1 MFVVACRAVRLR
13 VFVLSSVL
21 TAGSAGCVPDERPE
35 RSGSAASARAASNAA
50 QHESE
55 ARRPP
60 AGTTAA
66 ARGLAPGPQIDQR
79 FVDTFERAELGPDWQ
94 LTGPGWTVKE
104 GRLCVS
110 NAHNHP
116 AWLRRRLPPNARIEF
131 EATSASPDGDLKAE
145 AWGDG
150 SSAASGNSY
159 SNATSYLIVFGG
171 WKNSLHVLA
180 RLDEHG
186 ADRKALRVEPGETDP
201 RAQPVLADRAYRFKI
216 ERTDGKTV
224 RYFVDDVEILS
235 FKDPNPLIG
244 EGHEHFGFNDWEVP
258 ACFDNLTITPLK
270 S

>member
-1 MFVVACRAVRLR
+1 
-13 VFVLSSVL
+13 VFSSVL
-21 TAGSAGCVPDERPE
+21 TAGSAAGCVPDERPE
-35 RSGSAASARAASNAA
+35 RSGPSASARTASNTA
-50 QHESE
+50 QAPEP
-55 ARRPP
+55 RRTP
-60 AGTTAA
+60 ASTKAA
-66 ARGLAPGPQIDQR
+66 ALASPPGPQIDQR
-79 FVDTFERAELGPDWQ
+79 FVDTFERGELGADWNV
-94 LTGPGWTVKE
+94 TGPGWAVKE

-116 AWLRRRLPPNARIEF
+116 AWLRRRLPTNARIEF

-150 SSAASGNSY
+150 LSSASGSSY
-159 SNATSYLIVFGG
+159 SNATSYLVIFGG

-186 ADRKALRVEPGETDP
+186 TDRKAVRVEPGETDP

-216 ERTDGKTV
+216 ERSDGKTV
-224 RYFVDDVEILS
+224 RYFVDDVEIAS
-235 FKDPNPLIG
+235 IKDPSPLIG
-244 EGHEHFGFNDWEVP
+244 EGHEHFAFNDWEVS